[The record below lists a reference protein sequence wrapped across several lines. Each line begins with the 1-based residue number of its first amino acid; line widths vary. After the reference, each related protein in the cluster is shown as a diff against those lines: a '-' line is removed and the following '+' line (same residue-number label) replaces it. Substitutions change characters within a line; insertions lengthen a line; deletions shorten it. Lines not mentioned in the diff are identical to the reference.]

1 MKTAA
6 LHQHPRRRASG
17 MTLVELMV
25 SSGVLVLVVA
35 ATISVNLFGMRQ
47 DELINS
53 KMGASDQARQNFNLL
68 LDEIRSGK
76 NVQIGTGW
84 NTGFV
89 PITNGPQQGDTI
101 QIIPGTNS
109 NVCIYYYFL
118 TNAPTN
124 SSWLMRVYSTPT
136 NSITNVV
143 ATCITNVATA
153 FMTNALMFQAIAYN
167 GTNFAV
173 LTNDPTVYSTHNYL
187 VNIQM
192 QFYQF
197 QFPLTRV
204 GPNYL
209 YDYYQI
215 NLQAARRAP

>member
-1 MKTAA
+1 
-6 LHQHPRRRASG
+6 
-17 MTLVELMV
+17 MTLVEMMV
-25 SSGVLVLVVA
+25 TSSLLVLVIAGTV
-35 ATISVNLFGMRQ
+35 SVNLFGMRQ
-47 DELINS
+47 DELVGS
-53 KMGASDQARQNFNLL
+53 KLGASDQARQNFNLL

-101 QIIPGTNS
+101 QITPSTNAG
-109 NVCIYYYFL
+109 VYIYYYFR

-124 SSWLMRVYSTPT
+124 SAWLVRVSTTATSSVT
-136 NSITNVV
+136 NIVAQSITNV
-143 ATCITNVATA
+143 TSA
-153 FMTNALMFQAIAYN
+153 FMTNALMFQALAFN
-167 GTNFAV
+167 GTNFVV

-187 VNIQM
+187 VNVLM

-197 QFPLTRV
+197 QYPMTKV
-204 GPNYL
+204 GPKYL
-209 YDYYQI
+209 YDYYQM